1 MCFVEW
7 VSPKAL
13 PSLHCFCKCC
23 CPIHPHVLTTQN
35 EKQTPPNTKKRK
47 KLQEKTLEKSRV
59 EVKMFNEDSCF
70 LIYYNNKNYFK
81 DCLLRT
87 HSLPFY
93 FFPNVNLMNYRH
105 IIKSM

>member
-70 LIYYNNKNYFK
+70 LIYYNNKMYMLCMI
-81 DCLLRT
+81 CLQCHNNHLNHT
-87 HSLPFY
+87 
-93 FFPNVNLMNYRH
+93 PN
-105 IIKSM
+105 I